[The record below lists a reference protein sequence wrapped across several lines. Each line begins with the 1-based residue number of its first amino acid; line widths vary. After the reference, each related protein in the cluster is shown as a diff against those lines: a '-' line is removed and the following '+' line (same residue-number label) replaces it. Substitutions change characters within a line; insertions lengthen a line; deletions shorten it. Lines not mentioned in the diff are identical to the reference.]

1 LREERVEEGKS
12 SGREELI
19 NGRVKKE
26 RVEEGKNW
34 GRESQGR
41 EKLRGVKS

>member
-1 LREERVEEGKS
+1 M
-12 SGREELI
+12 I
-19 NGRVKKE
+19 NGRVEKE

-41 EKLRGVKS
+41 EELRGVKSEVREDFREG